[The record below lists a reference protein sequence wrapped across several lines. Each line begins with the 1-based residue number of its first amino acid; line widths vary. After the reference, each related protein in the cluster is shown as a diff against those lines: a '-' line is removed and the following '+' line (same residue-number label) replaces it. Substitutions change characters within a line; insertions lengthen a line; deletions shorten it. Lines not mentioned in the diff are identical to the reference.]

1 MVILEIFSPCR
12 ILAPRVDC
20 HSMPSL
26 GETIKHLRLAREWTL
41 DTLSKASGVSKGF
54 LSELENGKRSNL
66 GSATLMKIADAFK
79 VPVESLMEGG
89 LQIPADLAQFASAQN
104 LTFSD
109 AVTLLKM
116 RRQIHA
122 HRDAIRSEDDAFDWR
137 QFYDAV
143 KPFLK

>member
-1 MVILEIFSPCR
+1 
-12 ILAPRVDC
+12 
-20 HSMPSL
+20 
-26 GETIKHLRLAREWTL
+26 
-41 DTLSKASGVSKGF
+41 
-54 LSELENGKRSNL
+54 
-66 GSATLMKIADAFK
+66 MKIADAFN

-89 LQIPADLAQFASAQN
+89 LQVPADLAQFASAQN
-104 LTFSD
+104 LAFSE

-122 HRDAIRSEDDAFDWR
+122 HRDAIRSDDDAFDWK

>member
-1 MVILEIFSPCR
+1 
-12 ILAPRVDC
+12 
-20 HSMPSL
+20 
-26 GETIKHLRLAREWTL
+26 
-41 DTLSKASGVSKGF
+41 
-54 LSELENGKRSNL
+54 
-66 GSATLMKIADAFK
+66 MKIADAFK

-89 LQIPADLAQFASAQN
+89 LQIPADLAQFASAQK

-122 HRDAIRSEDDAFDWR
+122 HRDAIRSDDDAFDWR